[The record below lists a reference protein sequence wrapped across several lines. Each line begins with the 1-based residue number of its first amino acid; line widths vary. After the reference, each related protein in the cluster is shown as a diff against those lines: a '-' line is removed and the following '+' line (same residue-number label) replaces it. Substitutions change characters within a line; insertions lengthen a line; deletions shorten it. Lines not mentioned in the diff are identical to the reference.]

1 MKMHGH
7 PVRSKDG
14 VKTKKD
20 DMLPKLLKR
29 TSNISIIEYN
39 NEFEKRLHKGK
50 TSYSQMSDDVL
61 VYHILKNADLK
72 QSIEKLTKLQ
82 LLPIRYR
89 LMKEQLKRYSVI
101 YHHLLAI
108 QCYLL
113 LPGESVVKIEET
125 ETH

>member
-1 MKMHGH
+1 MHGH

-20 DMLPKLLKR
+20 DMLPKLLQR
-29 TSNISIIEYN
+29 TSNISITEYS
-39 NEFEKRLHKGK
+39 NEFEKRLHKG
-50 TSYSQMSDDVL
+50 TYSQMSDDVL

-82 LLPIRYR
+82 LLPISYR

-101 YHHLLAI
+101 YHNLLAI